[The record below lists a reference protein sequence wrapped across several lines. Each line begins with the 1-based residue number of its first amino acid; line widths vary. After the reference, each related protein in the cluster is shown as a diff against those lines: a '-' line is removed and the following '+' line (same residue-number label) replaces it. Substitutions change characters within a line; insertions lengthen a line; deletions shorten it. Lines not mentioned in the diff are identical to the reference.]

1 MGGQSLIIYDT
12 TGINYLFMKALIA
25 DFTKH
30 LTEAL
35 SIGQNANLQPSGKT
49 ISNVL
54 ISGLG
59 GSGIGG
65 TIVAQLTDQNSSV
78 PINVNKDYFIPSYV
92 NESTLVIISS
102 YSGNTEETLSA
113 MKQAC
118 DAKAEVV
125 CITSGGEVLQ
135 TAKDNNLNHIIIPGG
150 MPPRACLGYSLTQ
163 LFFMLRHYGIIGS
176 SFEGEFTK
184 AIALLNN
191 EEENIKQSSKEL
203 ANEIYNTTPIIYT
216 AANFEGV
223 GIRLRQQLNEN
234 SKQLCWHQVYP
245 EMNHNE
251 LVGWASGN
259 DKLSVIMLRNNS
271 DYKRTQTRFE
281 TCKGIFA
288 KYTPNV
294 SEVFSKGE
302 SDIERALYLIHF
314 GDWLSWYLSE
324 LNGVD
329 AMEIEVIN
337 YLKSELAKS

>member
-1 MGGQSLIIYDT
+1 MNTLIS
-12 TGINYLFMKALIA
+12 N
-25 DFTKH
+25 FTDH

-35 SIGQNANLQPSGKT
+35 SIGKDAQLAPSSKQ

-65 TIVAQLTDQNSSV
+65 TIVSQLTEQESSV
-78 PINVNKDYFIPSYV
+78 PLNVNKDYFIPAYV
-92 NESTLVIISS
+92 NENTLVIISS

-118 DAKAEVV
+118 DKKAEVV
-125 CITSGGEVLQ
+125 CITSGGEVLEMV
-135 TAKDNNLNHIIIPGG
+135 KEHGLNHIIIPGG

-163 LFFMLRHYGIIGS
+163 LFFMLNHYGIIGN
-176 SFEGEFTK
+176 SFEAEIGK
-184 AIALLNN
+184 AITLLNA
-191 EEENIKQSSKEL
+191 EEANIHESSKEL
-203 ANEIYNTTPIIYT
+203 AKAIHNTTPIIYT

-234 SKQLCWHQVYP
+234 SKQLCWHQVFP

-251 LVGWASGN
+251 LVGWASGS
-259 DKLSVIMLRNNS
+259 DQLSVLLLRNNS
-271 DYKRTQTRFE
+271 DYERTQTRFE
-281 TCKGIFA
+281 TCKEIFA
-288 KYTPNV
+288 RYTSNV
-294 SEVFSKGE
+294 SEVFSKGD

-324 LNGVD
+324 LNGAD

>member
-1 MGGQSLIIYDT
+1 MNELIT
-12 TGINYLFMKALIA
+12 

-35 SIGQNANLQPSGKT
+35 EIGQAAVLAPFDKQIN
-49 ISNVL
+49 NVL

-65 TIVAQLTDQNSSV
+65 TIVSQLTEQESSV
-78 PINVNKDYFIPSYV
+78 PINVNKDYSIPAYV
-92 NESTLVIISS
+92 NEHTLVIISS

-118 DAKAEVV
+118 NQEAEVV
-125 CITSGGEVLQ
+125 CITSGGEVLKM
-135 TAKDNNLNHIIIPGG
+135 AEEHSLNHIIIPGG

-163 LFFMLRHYGIIGS
+163 LFFMLNHYGIIGN
-176 SFEGEFTK
+176 SFEGEIGK
-184 AIALLNN
+184 AITLLG
-191 EEENIKQSSKEL
+191 EEKANIHEASKDL
-203 ANEIYNTTPIIYT
+203 AKAIHNTTPIIYT

-234 SKQLCWHQVYP
+234 SKQLCWHQVLP

-251 LVGWASGN
+251 LVGWASGT
-259 DKLSVIMLRNNS
+259 DQLSVIMLRNNS
-271 DYKRTQTRFE
+271 DYERTQTRFE
-281 TCKGIFA
+281 TCKEIFA
-288 KYTPNV
+288 RYTPNV
-294 SEVFSKGE
+294 SEVFAKGN

-337 YLKSELAKS
+337 YLKSELANS